1 MAYKDIMEKAIA
13 EAWDIY
19 VPSLS
24 IDCVVFGFHDNKL
37 KVIVTKLLE
46 QNVWALPGG
55 FVLKNESLDTAA
67 NRILSERTG
76 AKDIY
81 LQQFKVFGELNRS
94 EGFFAD
100 FDDTMWSKQRF
111 ISIGYFA
118 LVDFSKVKLSL
129 DYISEACEWKSI
141 DDLPEFMMDHRQIL
155 DQALISLRKNLNY
168 KPVGYSLLPKKFTI
182 PELQKLYETILNTKL
197 NRGNFYRRILRYDI
211 LIKLDEVRKG
221 GAHKAPDLYKFDL
234 EKYKLALKNGLNQT
248 W

>member
-1 MAYKDIMEKAIA
+1 MAYKDILEKAIA
-13 EAWDIY
+13 GAWDTY

-55 FVLKNESLDTAA
+55 FVLKNESIDTAA

-81 LQQFKVFGELNRS
+81 LQQFKVFGELNRN
-94 EGFFAD
+94 EDFFAD
-100 FDDTMWSKQRF
+100 FPDTLWSKQRF

-129 DYISEACEWKSI
+129 DHISEACEWKSI
-141 DDLPEFMMDHRQIL
+141 DNLPEFMMDHRQIF
-155 DQALISLRKNLNY
+155 DQALISLRKDLNY
-168 KPVGYSLLPKKFTI
+168 KPVGYNLLPKKFTL

-197 NRGNFYRRILRYDI
+197 NRGNFYRKILRYDI
-211 LIKLDEVRKG
+211 LVKLDEVRKG
-221 GAHKAPDLYKFDL
+221 GAHKAPDLYRFDL

>member
-168 KPVGYSLLPKKFTI
+168 KPVGYSLLPKKFTL